1 MDLVEESGD
10 VFFDVGAGVVRGD
23 GGAGFVEEVTGSAED
38 EPEVVKVGSAG

>member
-23 GGAGFVEEVTGSAED
+23 GGAGFVEDGEGTPGRL
-38 EPEVVKVGSAG
+38 